1 VEGEGEEAT
10 YEEAWYLAGAVVGLQ
25 ALSTLCF
32 NHNMY
37 LAIHIGMKM
46 KASTC
51 SLIFRKV
58 VELILLKNI
67 HPNFKYCVLNRL

>member
-1 VEGEGEEAT
+1 VDGEGEVAT

-58 VELILLKNI
+58 IRIISEYIFY
-67 HPNFKYCVLNRL
+67 FKTKKILNRL

>member
-1 VEGEGEEAT
+1 MEGQGDAVT
-10 YEEAWYLAGAVVGLQ
+10 YEEAWYYAGAVVGLQ
-25 ALSTLCF
+25 AISTLCF

-58 VELILLKNI
+58 L
-67 HPNFKYCVLNRL
+67 